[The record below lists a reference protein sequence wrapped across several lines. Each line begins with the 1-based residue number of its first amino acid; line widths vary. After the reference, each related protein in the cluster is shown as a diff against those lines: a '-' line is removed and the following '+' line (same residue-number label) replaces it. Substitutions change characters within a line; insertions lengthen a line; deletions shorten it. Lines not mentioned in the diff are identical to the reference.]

1 MKGLRWPLGI
11 SPPSLRR
18 RVAIYSTGVGTSAA
32 GGARSEEAAMAST
45 LIGKQAVVIGAGMGG
60 LTAAGAL
67 VDHFDQVVVLERD
80 TLASETTYRAG
91 TPQARHVHALLLSG
105 QRALS
110 ELFPGFEQDLARAGA
125 VPLRVGLDVRV
136 ERPGY
141 DPFPQRDLG
150 WSSYAVSRPT
160 IERAVRRRVESRANT
175 TLRQRCRVQEVLAS
189 PNGEAVTGVRYENG
203 NGASETIA
211 ADLVVDASGR
221 GALTLALLQSIRLPP
236 PEETTIGIDLGYATC
251 VFDIPDDAST
261 DWKGV
266 MTFGQAPQNSRG
278 GLMLPLEGNR
288 WMATIGGRHGD
299 VPSGDAEGFL
309 TYARALRTP
318 TIYNAIS
325 RAKRLGGVARYGFP
339 ESVRRHFERLE
350 VFPRGLRPIGDAI
363 WRFNPVYGQ
372 GMSVAALEAC
382 LLQRLLEDLGKDSD
396 PIAGLATTFFVEV
409 ETLIETPWS
418 VAILDFVFPDTRG
431 QRPGDFDTTLKFGI
445 TLTRLAAED
454 PAVQKLTAEVQH
466 LLKPRSVSRAPALVQ
481 RVLAT
486 MVEA

>member
-1 MKGLRWPLGI
+1 
-11 SPPSLRR
+11 
-18 RVAIYSTGVGTSAA
+18 
-32 GGARSEEAAMAST
+32 MAST

-67 VDHFDQVVVLERD
+67 ADHFDQVVVLERD
-80 TLASETTYRAG
+80 TLPSEPTYRAG

-110 ELFPGFEQDLARAGA
+110 ELFPGFEQDLERAGA
-125 VPLRVGLDVRV
+125 VPLRVGLDVRL

-150 WSSYAVSRPT
+150 WFSYAVSRPT

-175 TLRQRCRVQEVLAS
+175 TLRQNCRVQEVLAS
-189 PNGEAVTGVRYENG
+189 PNGEAVTGVRCDNG

-221 GALTLALLQSIRLPP
+221 GALTLALLQSIGRPL

-251 VFDIPDDAST
+251 IFAIPDDAST

-299 VPSGDAEGFL
+299 VPPGDAEGFL

-325 RAKRLGGVARYGFP
+325 HAKRLDGVARYGFP
-339 ESVRRHFERLE
+339 DSVRRHFERLD
-350 VFPRGLRPIGDAI
+350 VFPRGLLPIGDAI
-363 WRFNPVYGQ
+363 CRFNPVYGQ

-382 LLQRLLEDLGKDSD
+382 LLRKLLERLAGDRLGVDRLGGDSN
-396 PIAGLATTFFVEV
+396 PIAGLAPAFFAEIQ
-409 ETLIETPWS
+409 TLIETPWS

-431 QRPGDFDTTLKFGI
+431 QRPADFETTLKFGI
-445 TLTRLAAED
+445 ALTRLAAED
-454 PAVQKLTAEVQH
+454 PDVHKLTVEVQH
-466 LLKPRSVSRAPALVQ
+466 LLRPRSVYRDPALVQ
-481 RVLAT
+481 RVLAK
-486 MVEA
+486 MAEA

>member
-1 MKGLRWPLGI
+1 
-11 SPPSLRR
+11 
-18 RVAIYSTGVGTSAA
+18 
-32 GGARSEEAAMAST
+32 MAST

-67 VDHFDQVVVLERD
+67 ADRFEQVVVLERD
-80 TLASETTYRAG
+80 TLPSEPRYRAG
-91 TPQARHVHALLLSG
+91 APQARHVHALLLSG

-125 VPLRVGLDVRV
+125 VPLRAGLDVRM

-150 WSSYAVSRPT
+150 WCSYALSRPT
-160 IERAVRRRVESRANT
+160 IERAVRRRVESRPNT

-189 PNGEAVTGVRYENG
+189 PNGETVTGVRYENG

-221 GALTLALLQSIRLPP
+221 GALTLALLQSIGRPL

-251 VFDIPDDAST
+251 VFAIPDDAST

-299 VPSGDAEGFL
+299 VPSGDEEGFL
-309 TYARALRTP
+309 TYARALRSP

-325 RAKRLGGVARYGFP
+325 NAKRLGGVARYGFP
-339 ESVRRHFERLE
+339 QSVRRHFERLD
-350 VFPRGLRPIGDAI
+350 VFPRGLLPIGDAI
-363 WRFNPVYGQ
+363 CRFNPVYGQ

-382 LLQRLLEDLGKDSD
+382 LLQTLLARLGGDSD
-396 PIAGLATTFFVEV
+396 PIAGLAPTFFAEV
-409 ETLIETPWS
+409 QTLIETPWS
-418 VAILDFVFPDTRG
+418 VATLDFVFPGTRG
-431 QRPGDFDTTLKFGI
+431 QRPADFETTLKFGI
-445 TLTRLAAED
+445 ALTRLAAED
-454 PAVQKLTAEVQH
+454 PAIHKLTAEVQN
-466 LLKPRSVSRAPALVQ
+466 LLRPRSVYRDPALVE
-481 RVLAT
+481 RVLAK
-486 MVEA
+486 MAEA

>member
-1 MKGLRWPLGI
+1 MLDW
-11 SPPSLRR
+11 RR
-18 RVAIYSTGVGTSAA
+18 HLYCGRSTQRG
-32 GGARSEEAAMAST
+32 AAMAST
-45 LIGKQAVVIGAGMGG
+45 LIGKQAVVIGAGMAG

-67 VDHFDQVVVLERD
+67 ADHFDQVVILERD
-80 TLASETTYRAG
+80 TLPSEPSYRAG

-110 ELFPGFEQDLARAGA
+110 ELFPGFEQDLAQAGA
-125 VPLRVGLDVRV
+125 VPLRVGLDVRM

-150 WSSYAVSRPT
+150 WVNYAVSRPT

-175 TLRQRCRVQEVLAS
+175 TLRQRCRVQEMSAS
-189 PNGEAVTGVRYENG
+189 PNGGAVTGVRYENE

-221 GALTLALLQSIRLPP
+221 GALTLALLQSIDRPL

-251 VFDIPDDAST
+251 VFTIPDDASS

-266 MTFGQAPQNSRG
+266 MTFGQAPHNSRG

-325 RAKRLGGVARYGFP
+325 RAKRLDGVARYGFP
-339 ESVRRHFERLE
+339 ESVRRHFERLD
-350 VFPRGLRPIGDAI
+350 VFPRGLLPIGDAI
-363 WRFNPVYGQ
+363 CRFNPVYGQ
-372 GMSVAALEAC
+372 GMSVAAQEAC
-382 LLQRLLEDLGKDSD
+382 LLQRLLERSGGDDD
-396 PIAGLATTFFVEV
+396 PIAGLAPTFFADVQ
-409 ETLIETPWS
+409 TLIETPWS
-418 VAILDFVFPDTRG
+418 VAILDFAFPNTRG
-431 QRPGDFDTTLKFGI
+431 QRPADFETTLKFGI
-445 TLTRLAAED
+445 ALTRLAAED
-454 PAVQKLTAEVQH
+454 PAVHKMTAEVQN
-466 LLKPRSVSRAPALVQ
+466 LLRPRTVYREPALVQ
-481 RVLAT
+481 RVLAK
-486 MVEA
+486 MAEA

>member
-1 MKGLRWPLGI
+1 
-11 SPPSLRR
+11 
-18 RVAIYSTGVGTSAA
+18 
-32 GGARSEEAAMAST
+32 MAST
-45 LIGKQAVVIGAGMGG
+45 RIGKQALVIGAGMGG

-67 VDHFDQVVVLERD
+67 ADHFDQVLILERD
-80 TLASETTYRAG
+80 TLPSEATYRAG

-110 ELFPGFEQDLARAGA
+110 ELFPGFEQDLAEAGA
-125 VPLRVGLDVRV
+125 VPLRVGLDVRM

-150 WSSYAVSRPT
+150 WFSYAVSRPA
-160 IERAVRRRVESRANT
+160 IERAVRQRVKSRANT
-175 TLRQRCRVQEVLAS
+175 TLRQRCRVQELLAS

-203 NGASETIA
+203 NGATETIA

-221 GALTLALLQSIRLPP
+221 GALTLALLQSMGRPL

-251 VFDIPDDAST
+251 IFDIPDDAST

-299 VPSGDAEGFL
+299 LPPGDMEGFL

-325 RAKRLGGVARYGFP
+325 RAKAEDGVARYGFP
-339 ESVRRHFERLE
+339 ESVRRHFERLDD
-350 VFPRGLRPIGDAI
+350 FPRGLLPIGDAI
-363 WRFNPVYGQ
+363 CRFNPVYGQ
-372 GMSVAALEAC
+372 GMSVAAQEAC
-382 LLQRLLEDLGKDSD
+382 LLQRLLDRPGQEGD
-396 PIAGLATTFFVEV
+396 PIAELAPRFFAEV
-409 ETLIETPWS
+409 QALLETPWS
-418 VAILDFVFPDTRG
+418 VAMLDFVFPDTRG
-431 QRPGDFDTTLKFGI
+431 QRPADFAATLKFGI
-445 TLTRLAAED
+445 ALTRLAAED
-454 PAVQKLTAEVQH
+454 AAVHRLTIEVQH
-466 LLKPRSVSRAPALVQ
+466 LLKPRSVYRDPKLIE
-481 RVLAT
+481 RVLAK
-486 MVEA
+486 MEEA

>member
-1 MKGLRWPLGI
+1 
-11 SPPSLRR
+11 
-18 RVAIYSTGVGTSAA
+18 
-32 GGARSEEAAMAST
+32 MAPT
-45 LIGKQAVVIGAGMGG
+45 LIGKQAVVIGAGMAG

-67 VDHFDQVVVLERD
+67 ADCFDQVVVLERD
-80 TLASETTYRAG
+80 ILPSEAAYRAG

-125 VPLRVGLDVRV
+125 VPLRVGLDVRM

-150 WSSYAVSRPT
+150 WFNYAVSRPT
-160 IERAVRRRVESRANT
+160 IERIVRKRVESRANT
-175 TLRQRCRVQEVLAS
+175 TLRQRCRVVEVLAS
-189 PNGEAVTGVRYENG
+189 PNGEAVSGVRYKNG
-203 NGASETIA
+203 SGASETIA

-221 GALTLALLQSIRLPP
+221 GALTLALLQSIGRPL

-251 VFDIPDDAST
+251 VFAIPDDAST

-318 TIYNAIS
+318 TIYNAINH
-325 RAKRLGGVARYGFP
+325 AKRLDGVARYGFP
-339 ESVRRHFERLE
+339 ESVRRHFEKLD
-350 VFPRGLRPIGDAI
+350 VFPCGLLPIGDAI
-363 WRFNPVYGQ
+363 CRFNPVYGQ

-382 LLQRLLEDLGKDSD
+382 LLQTLFEKLGEKGN
-396 PIAGLATTFFVEV
+396 PIATLAPTFFAEV
-409 ETLIETPWS
+409 QTLIETPWS
-418 VAILDFVFPDTRG
+418 VAALDFAFPETRG
-431 QRPGDFDTTLKFGI
+431 QRPADFETTLKFGI
-445 TLTRLAAED
+445 ALTKLAAED
-454 PAVQKLTAEVQH
+454 PAVHKLTAEVQN
-466 LLKPRSVSRAPALVQ
+466 LLKPRSVYRDPALVQ
-481 RVLAT
+481 RVFAK
-486 MVEA
+486 MAEA

>member
-1 MKGLRWPLGI
+1 
-11 SPPSLRR
+11 
-18 RVAIYSTGVGTSAA
+18 
-32 GGARSEEAAMAST
+32 MAST
-45 LIGKQAVVIGAGMGG
+45 LIGKQAVVIGAGMAG
-60 LTAAGAL
+60 LAAAGAL
-67 VDHFDQVVVLERD
+67 ADHFDQVVVLERD
-80 TLASETTYRAG
+80 TLPSEPTYRAG

-110 ELFPGFEQDLARAGA
+110 ELFPGFEQDLARVGA
-125 VPLRVGLDVRV
+125 VPLRAGLDVRM

-150 WSSYAVSRPT
+150 WFSYAVSRPA
-160 IERAVRRRVESRANT
+160 IEHAVRRRLESRANT

-189 PNGEAVTGVRYENG
+189 PNGAAVTGVRYEND

-221 GALTLALLQSIRLPP
+221 GALTLALLQSIGRPL

-251 VFDIPDDAST
+251 IFAIPDDAPT

-318 TIYNAIS
+318 TIYNAI
-325 RAKRLGGVARYGFP
+325 RHAKRLDGVARYGFP

-350 VFPRGLRPIGDAI
+350 VFPRGLLPIGDAI
-363 WRFNPVYGQ
+363 CRFNPVYGQ

-382 LLQRLLEDLGKDSD
+382 LLQRLLERLGGDRLEGARLKGARLKGDRLKGDRLGGDSD
-396 PIAGLATTFFVEV
+396 PIAGLAPAFLAEV
-409 ETLIETPWS
+409 QTLIETPWS
-418 VAILDFVFPDTRG
+418 AAILDFVFPGTRG
-431 QRPGDFDTTLKFGI
+431 QRPADFEITLQFGI
-445 TLTRLAAED
+445 ALTRLAAED
-454 PAVQKLTAEVQH
+454 PDVHKLTAEVQN
-466 LLKPRSVSRAPALVQ
+466 LLKPRSVYRDPALVQ
-481 RVLAT
+481 RVLAK
-486 MVEA
+486 MAEA